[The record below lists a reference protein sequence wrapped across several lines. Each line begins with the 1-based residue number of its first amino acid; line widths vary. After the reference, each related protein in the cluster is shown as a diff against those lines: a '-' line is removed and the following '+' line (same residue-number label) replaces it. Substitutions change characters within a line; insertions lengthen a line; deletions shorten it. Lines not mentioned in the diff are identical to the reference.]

1 MAKYRITSIPQSLP
15 KAQLGLFKNKKRNN
29 NQQTAPQENWSGVTP
44 ELIQPGQNPFELEP
58 TYVPTAEFTQS
69 QVNLSNTLNK
79 ILEERQRLAQEKYE
93 TKYAD
98 DTNKYYDK
106 FFKSK
111 KQDKIEPFQTL
122 SSDQMNRNIP
132 VVDDEGNPVLDE
144 NGKPLEQ
151 SFEDYLKKDYLIN
164 KTKDGSTQIFPK
176 ELVYNRIVNNGFQAE
191 QFKNIWGLDPKQVES
206 QLGDIMKVAK
216 DQYSSTMQAN
226 ILKKA
231 GDENISIEE
240 AAKKLTSDRTGNLNK
255 YVQPT
260 KDALNK
266 YIETIKSE
274 LDEPQSE
281 ALKSMYFD
289 NRDPNATYSPKI
301 NYNSANPALE
311 YNMDYYNTTGNWGE
325 FLKNYSDYNKEYN
338 KAYNKSVYN
347 KQNQNADRFNLP
359 VSDTTADLK
368 NQLDLTNQ
376 NISLTKQIGD
386 ASTDAAS
393 KTINKNFIEAFGSD
407 LSKVTGDYQTKL
419 LKEKLDAVKNN
430 PAGFSE
436 LMDNLSSGNAFTD
449 EEQTDL
455 LNFGQMVLGKGNT
468 VFDRAPKF
476 KAMYDTS
483 DGKLTTSEK
492 IFDIL
497 TNPFDAF
504 KASNQGGINNLWDK
518 SGRSLN
524 ERKLLEQAYSGSDY
538 GTDKNNLVGD
548 LLNTWNPMRFARD
561 VDADIDRGDYA
572 SAGLEGLAFTSPAI
586 FNTAL
591 KGARSAMNANKLLS
605 LNRVAP
611 GTRGFIQSG
620 FNAMNP
626 YFAYEALR
634 PGGNFNKA
642 ADAFRE
648 GNIGEG
654 LKEGAFGVL
663 GVSPM
668 LRVPL
673 SYQTPGGKTFGLGN
687 VGSQFEQG
695 LQYAPNAKTFKQVIS
710 PSLKKDYYALSQQI
724 HPDKFAQFGPTA
736 ERAALAQMQ
745 NLKDIY
751 SGEQFMSIPFNQNL
765 QIGRM
770 QPKYSFNMGRLG
782 QLNYGQN
789 VFKPMSLQEM
799 VTGTP
804 KVVTTSPHI
813 SNQIS
818 FNKGGYLP
826 KAQPGGIKKAVD
838 LASSTSSII
847 SSLRNL
853 PSTFSAIAE
862 GGNLF
867 KNLWTN
873 PINNALM
880 NSAYESLAEG
890 LYKNQSIQP
899 LTDMLGSISNTD
911 AKYLLTDALNQT
923 DNPYED
929 LSNLMSNVDVD
940 YSNIGDFNR
949 NTLDFANRRGHA
961 QKLLDLGYVGD
972 EVTPLDLYKMA
983 RTNDSMNTITRN
995 AIDFDRT
1002 GYRQVQGQLKPIGN
1016 LQDGYGPRGQF
1027 QYDMR
1032 TRASGAPRSE
1042 FENMDLRGVDKS
1054 NPLSIAEY
1062 QATSIPMEQYGYRA
1076 GVPDMSQQDALYLT
1090 SLPTRQSYG
1099 PYQFKIKQD
1108 LDLSGNWKDW
1118 MQKYVYDKP
1127 TLHLNA
1133 NRENDLSKIYFNIGS
1148 AKGVPGRASD
1158 PLTNVARGTGLHT
1171 RQWISGK
1178 GNQIGSI
1185 DPTFRFTDLKNM
1197 SAEDYLDMERE
1208 KEGLI
1213 KLFNTGWRGQY
1224 KKGGVSMKLSKKEI
1238 DKYIKDGYIIEDE

>member
-15 KAQLGLFKNKKRNN
+15 KAQKGLFKNKLDVKTSQNKFKNLFDKGVLDNKGHINLFGKNKKGNN
-29 NQQTAPQENWSGVTP
+29 NQQMAPQETWSGVTP
-44 ELIQPGQNPFELEP
+44 ELIQPGQNPFELESTYTP
-58 TYVPTAEFTQS
+58 TPEFTQAD
-69 QVNLSNTLNK
+69 VNLSNTINK
-79 ILEERQRLAQEKYE
+79 ILEERQRLAQEKDE
-93 TKYAD
+93 RKYVD
-98 DTNKYYDK
+98 NTNKYYDA

-132 VVDDEGNPVLDE
+132 VVDDAGNPVLDE

-231 GDENISIEE
+231 EDENISIEE

-274 LDEPQSE
+274 LDIPEPE

-301 NYNSANPALE
+301 NYNSADPALE

-338 KAYNKSVYN
+338 EAYNESVYN

-359 VSDTTADLK
+359 VSDRTGDLK
-368 NQLDLTNQ
+368 NQLDVTNQ

-407 LSKVTGDYQTKL
+407 LFKATGDYETKL
-419 LKEKLDAVKNN
+419 LKEKFDAVKNN

-436 LMDNLSSGNAFTD
+436 LMDNISSGNAFTD
-449 EEQTDL
+449 KEQTDL
-455 LNFGQMVLGKGNT
+455 LNFGEMVLKKGNT
-468 VFDRAPKF
+468 VFDRAPEF

-504 KASNQGGINNLWDK
+504 KASNQGSISNLWDN

-524 ERKLLEQAYSGSDY
+524 ERKVLERAYSGSDY

-548 LLNTWNPMRFARD
+548 ALNTWNPMRFARD

-572 SAGLEGLAFTSPAI
+572 SAGLEALTYASPAI

-591 KGARSAMNANKLLS
+591 KGARFAKDANKLLS

-620 FNAMNP
+620 LNAMNP
-626 YFAYEALR
+626 YFGYEALR

-642 ADAFRE
+642 YDAFRE

-654 LKEGAFGVL
+654 LKEGTFGVL
-663 GVSPM
+663 GVSPFIK
-668 LRVPL
+668 P
-673 SYQTPGGKTFGLGN
+673 
-687 VGSQFEQG
+687 
-695 LQYAPNAKTFKQVIS
+695 FKQLNDLTRPAS
-710 PSLKKDYYALSQQI
+710 PY
-724 HPDKFAQFGPTA
+724 
-736 ERAALAQMQ
+736 
-745 NLKDIY
+745 
-751 SGEQFMSIPFNQNL
+751 
-765 QIGRM
+765 
-770 QPKYSFNMGRLG
+770 
-782 QLNYGQN
+782 
-789 VFKPMSLQEM
+789 
-799 VTGTP
+799 
-804 KVVTTSPHI
+804 I

-818 FNKGGYLP
+818 FKKGGYLP
-826 KAQPGGIKKAVD
+826 KAQAGLIKKAVD
-838 LASSTSSII
+838 LGSSTSSII

-867 KNLWTN
+867 QNLWTN

-940 YSNIGDFNR
+940 YANIGDFNR

-983 RTNDSMNTITRN
+983 RTNDSMNAITRN

-1002 GYRQVQGQLKPIGN
+1002 GYRQVQGQLKAIGN

-1032 TRASGAPRSE
+1032 TRAPGAPRSE

-1133 NRENDLSKIYFNIGS
+1133 NRENDLSKIYFNIG
-1148 AKGVPGRASD
+1148 AARGVPGRASD

-1208 KEGLI
+1208 KEGII

-1238 DKYIKDGYIIEDE
+1238 DKYIKDGYIIEDQ

>member
-15 KAQLGLFKNKKRNN
+15 KAQKGLFKNKRNKSSKDVTSDTFWQPQSTPVFSDQGLTSVEDIMPKRTTEEQANVFPTIN
-29 NQQTAPQENWSGVTP
+29 PDLSGSNTFQFKPSGVGINTDTGNCP
-44 ELIQPGQNPFELEP
+44 NGQYFYRGQCVSEDVLYTIMLRENEIEDF
-58 TYVPTAEFTQS
+58 QS
-69 QVNLSNTLNK
+69 SERINNTLYK
-79 ILEERQRLAQEKYE
+79 ILEERQRLAQEKNQ
-93 TKYAD
+93 TKYIN
-98 DTNKYYDK
+98 DTNKYYDT

-132 VVDDEGNPVLDE
+132 VVDDAGNPVLDE

-151 SFEDYLKKDYLIN
+151 SFEDYLKQNYLIN
-164 KTKDGSTQIFPK
+164 KIKDGSTQIFPK
-176 ELVYNRIVNNGFQAE
+176 ELVYNRIINNGFQTE

-216 DQYSSTMQAN
+216 DQYSFTMQAK

-240 AAKKLTSDRTGNLNK
+240 AAKKLTSDRLGNLSK

-260 KDALNK
+260 KDTLNK

-274 LDEPQSE
+274 LDKPQPE

-338 KAYNKSVYN
+338 KAYDKSFYN

-359 VSDTTADLK
+359 VSLQPETLK
-368 NQLDLTNQ
+368 NQLDQTNQ

-386 ASTDAAS
+386 ASTDASS

-407 LSKVTGDYQTKL
+407 LSKATGDYQTKL
-419 LKEKLDAVKNN
+419 LKEKFDAVKNN

-436 LMDNLSSGNAFTD
+436 LMDNLSSGNPFTD

-455 LNFGQMVLGKGNT
+455 LNFGQMVLRKGNT
-468 VFDRAPKF
+468 VFDRVPEF

-492 IFDIL
+492 MFDIL

-504 KASNQGGINNLWDK
+504 KASNQGGISNLWDK

-524 ERKLLEQAYSGSDY
+524 ERKVLERAYSGSDY

-548 LLNTWNPMRFARD
+548 VLNTWNPMRFARD

-572 SAGLEGLAFTSPAI
+572 SAGLEALTFASPAI
-586 FNTAL
+586 FNNAL
-591 KGARSAMNANKLLS
+591 KGARFAKDANKLLS
-605 LNRVAP
+605 LNKVAP

-620 FNAMNP
+620 FKAMNP
-626 YFAYEALR
+626 YWAYGALR
-634 PGGNFNKA
+634 PDGTFNRA

-663 GVSPM
+663 EVSPFIK
-668 LRVPL
+668 P
-673 SYQTPGGKTFGLGN
+673 
-687 VGSQFEQG
+687 
-695 LQYAPNAKTFKQVIS
+695 FK
-710 PSLKKDYYALSQQI
+710 K
-724 HPDKFAQFGPTA
+724 
-736 ERAALAQMQ
+736 
-745 NLKDIY
+745 
-751 SGEQFMSIPFNQNL
+751 
-765 QIGRM
+765 
-770 QPKYSFNMGRLG
+770 
-782 QLNYGQN
+782 LNDLTR
-789 VFKPMSLQEM
+789 S
-799 VTGTP
+799 
-804 KVVTTSPHI
+804 TSPYI
-813 SNQIS
+813 SNQLS

-826 KAQPGGIKKAVD
+826 KAQSGLIKKAVD
-838 LASSTSSII
+838 LGSSTSSII

-853 PSTFSAIAE
+853 PSTFNAIAE

-867 KNLWTN
+867 QNLWTN

-880 NSAYESLAEG
+880 NSAYESLAQG

-911 AKYLLTDALNQT
+911 AKYLLTDALSQT

-929 LSNLMSNVDVD
+929 LSDLMSNVDVD
-940 YSNIGDFNR
+940 YLNIGDFNR

-961 QKLLDLGYVGD
+961 QNLLDLGYVGD

-983 RTNDSMNTITRN
+983 RTNDSMNTVTRN

-1002 GYRQVQGQLKPIGN
+1002 GYRQVQGQITPIGN
-1016 LQDGYGPRGQF
+1016 LQDGYGHRGQF

-1032 TRASGAPRSE
+1032 RRASGAPRSE

-1133 NRENDLSKIYFNIGS
+1133 NRENDLSKIYFNIG
-1148 AKGVPGRASD
+1148 AARGVPGRASD
-1158 PLTNVARGTGLHT
+1158 PVTNVARGTGLHT

-1185 DPTFRFTDLKNM
+1185 DPTFRFTDLQNM
-1197 SAEDYLDMERE
+1197 SAEDYLNMERE
-1208 KEGLI
+1208 KEKII